1 MFKSEKGITLVALVI
16 TIIVLLI
23 LAGITLM
30 LALGDNGILGQAEN
44 ARMVQIEADTK
55 ETIELALLA
64 AKTEMA
70 AKTASV
76 GTTTFTPTEVKTML
90 EASLPEKSDGT
101 SDYAVNAPSAVGQ
114 SGSIVYSGQNYKG
127 ATDQAD
133 AQLTY
138 TFTLSTTGQTISN
151 GTYSTNATN
160 SPMYVAGT

>member
-1 MFKSEKGITLVALVI
+1 
-16 TIIVLLI
+16 
-23 LAGITLM
+23 M

-55 ETIELALLA
+55 ETIELAILA

-76 GTTTFTPTEVKTML
+76 GTTTFTPAEVKTML
-90 EASLPEKSDGT
+90 EASLPKKSDDT
-101 SDYAVNAPSAVGQ
+101 SDYSVTAPAAAGG

-133 AQLTY
+133 AALTY

-151 GTYSTNATN
+151 GTYTTNATN
-160 SPMYVAGT
+160 SPMYVAPSGT

>member
-55 ETIELALLA
+55 ETMELAILA

-70 AKTASV
+70 AKVASN
-76 GTTTFTPTEVKTML
+76 GSTTFEADDVVAML
-90 EASLPEKSDGT
+90 EASLPSSGYDVTAPADG
-101 SDYAVNAPSAVGQ
+101 NPGE
-114 SGSIVYSGQNYKG
+114 IVYSGQNYKG
-127 ATDQAD
+127 ATDQAT
-133 AQLTY
+133 AELTY
-138 TFTLSTTGQTISN
+138 TWTLTSTGQTIQN

-160 SPMYVAGT
+160 SPMYVAPPSGT